1 MDKIIKYL
9 KSFGLTDAE
18 VSKVLKDVPAD
29 PKGVMGTNV
38 TKGIFEKGGKK
49 EMAEHPLFTEDML
62 NPFTT
67 EKYKGKSKSDILDQ
81 ATSGLQFLE
90 NEITKASDLI
100 LNKNVTLTPKQRET
114 FMRNIQMKR
123 NFEKDL
129 EKFQQTPD
137 VPVIDIKSKLP
148 YSEQGVKSLE
158 KEYGS
163 KNVIAE
169 PMEPKGKSDINI
181 ADIISDAGKGQLSLN
196 RLHNEGLVRAA
207 SRQIIGEDIKAG
219 KLKLDPKI
227 LNEKDP
233 VEILRTHY
241 GEDVLEQLDSLTPD
255 FNQMYDAKEA
265 ADFARKKYPLTP
277 LEKPV
282 KGSVT
287 YDELEKEFYKNEFK
301 QAMQEGVK
309 DSNRMIELG
318 LDPSKSKD
326 YDKFLKMEEIK
337 QKYGTAISDDLLQ
350 KIMIDDN
357 PQRQAEVLA
366 AIDEA
371 IKMQEKGLSP
381 DEIIDIMTNTP
392 RTKQAKGG
400 IAGLGNI

>member
-62 NPFTT
+62 NPITT
-67 EKYKGKSKSDILDQ
+67 EKYKGKSKADVLDQ

-169 PMEPKGKSDINI
+169 PMEPKGKPDINI

-207 SRQIIGEDIKAG
+207 SRQIIGEDIKSG

-282 KGSVT
+282 KGSAT
-287 YDELEKEFYKNEFK
+287 YDELE
-301 QAMQEGVK
+301 QAMKEGTDK
-309 DSNRMIELG
+309 TNRMIELG

-326 YDKFLKMEEIK
+326 YDKFLKMEEIQK
-337 QKYGTAISDDLLQ
+337 KYGTAISDDLLQ

-400 IAGLGNI
+400 IAGLGRI

>member
-1 MDKIIKYL
+1 MSSTNKQKYFYHKRYL
-9 KSFGLTDAE
+9 KFFFLSNKQYFLIGSVLLAGILLKLGVYGFLRFSLTMFPEASYFFAPIVYVFCGIGIIYTSFAAIRQTDLKRIIAYSSVAHMNLITLGLFSFNSFGLEGALLQSISHGFVASALFFLIGMIYRRYQTRFIYYYG
-18 VSKVLKDVPAD
+18 
-29 PKGVMGTNV
+29 GVTQVM
-38 TKGIFEKGGKK
+38 
-49 EMAEHPLFTEDML
+49 PLFSFFFL
-62 NPFTT
+62 FFTLANIALP
-67 EKYKGKSKSDILDQ
+67 G
-81 ATSGLQFLE
+81 TSSFVGEF
-90 NEITKASDLI
+90 LI
-100 LNKNVTLTPKQRET
+100 LIGL
-114 FMRNIQMKR
+114 FLYNI
-123 NFEKDL
+123 
-129 EKFQQTPD
+129 
-137 VPVIDIKSKLP
+137 KLMILA
-148 YSEQGVKSLE
+148 SL
-158 KEYGS
+158 
-163 KNVIAE
+163 
-169 PMEPKGKSDINI
+169 
-181 ADIISDAGKGQLSLN
+181 
-196 RLHNEGLVRAA
+196 
-207 SRQIIGEDIKAG
+207 RQIIGEDIKAG
-219 KLKLDPKI
+219 KLKLDAKI

>member
-1 MDKIIKYL
+1 
-9 KSFGLTDAE
+9 
-18 VSKVLKDVPAD
+18 
-29 PKGVMGTNV
+29 
-38 TKGIFEKGGKK
+38 
-49 EMAEHPLFTEDML
+49 
-62 NPFTT
+62 
-67 EKYKGKSKSDILDQ
+67 
-81 ATSGLQFLE
+81 
-90 NEITKASDLI
+90 
-100 LNKNVTLTPKQRET
+100 
-114 FMRNIQMKR
+114 
-123 NFEKDL
+123 
-129 EKFQQTPD
+129 
-137 VPVIDIKSKLP
+137 
-148 YSEQGVKSLE
+148 
-158 KEYGS
+158 
-163 KNVIAE
+163 
-169 PMEPKGKSDINI
+169 
-181 ADIISDAGKGQLSLN
+181 
-196 RLHNEGLVRAA
+196 
-207 SRQIIGEDIKAG
+207 
-219 KLKLDPKI
+219 
-227 LNEKDP
+227 
-233 VEILRTHY
+233 
-241 GEDVLEQLDSLTPD
+241 
-255 FNQMYDAKEA
+255 MYDAKEA

-282 KGSVT
+282 KGSAT

-337 QKYGTAISDDLLQ
+337 QKYGNMISDDLLQ

-400 IAGLGNI
+400 IAGLGRI

>member
-67 EKYKGKSKSDILDQ
+67 EKYKGKSKADILDQ

-158 KEYGS
+158 KEYGAKYS
-163 KNVIAE
+163 PITPQGQLEVATKDFNKALNELGETMGVS
-169 PMEPKGKSDINI
+169 GKPGINFE
-181 ADIISDAGKGQLSLN
+181 DIIKEAGQGQLSLAK
-196 RLHNEGLVRAA
+196 LHDEGLVRATA
-207 SRQIIGEDIKAG
+207 RYLINEDIKAG
-219 KLKLDPKI
+219 KLKLDSKI
-227 LNEKDP
+227 LLEKDP
-233 VEILRTHY
+233 IEVLRTHY

-255 FNQMYDAKEA
+255 FNQMYDAREA
-265 ADFARKKYPLTP
+265 AEFARKKYPLEP
-277 LEKPV
+277 KAEPV
-282 KGSVT
+282 KESMS
-287 YDELEKEFYKNEFK
+287 YDELEDILKKGPEEP
-301 QAMQEGVK
+301 E
-309 DSNRMIELG
+309 
-318 LDPSKSKD
+318 PKSK
-326 YDKFLKMEEIK
+326 
-337 QKYGTAISDDLLQ
+337 GG
-350 KIMIDDN
+350 KI
-357 PQRQAEVLA
+357 
-366 AIDEA
+366 
-371 IKMQEKGLSP
+371 
-381 DEIIDIMTNTP
+381 
-392 RTKQAKGG
+392 
-400 IAGLGNI
+400 

>member
-49 EMAEHPLFTEDML
+49 EMSEHPLFTEDML

-67 EKYKGKSKSDILDQ
+67 EKYKGKSKADILDQ

-169 PMEPKGKSDINI
+169 PMEPTGKPSINISDII
-181 ADIISDAGKGQLSLN
+181 KEAGQGQLSLAK
-196 RLHNEGLVRAA
+196 LHDEGLVRATGT
-207 SRQIIGEDIKAG
+207 RLVPQI
-219 KLKLDPKI
+219 
-227 LNEKDP
+227 
-233 VEILRTHY
+233 
-241 GEDVLEQLDSLTPD
+241 
-255 FNQMYDAKEA
+255 
-265 ADFARKKYPLTP
+265 
-277 LEKPV
+277 
-282 KGSVT
+282 
-287 YDELEKEFYKNEFK
+287 
-301 QAMQEGVK
+301 
-309 DSNRMIELG
+309 
-318 LDPSKSKD
+318 
-326 YDKFLKMEEIK
+326 
-337 QKYGTAISDDLLQ
+337 
-350 KIMIDDN
+350 
-357 PQRQAEVLA
+357 
-366 AIDEA
+366 
-371 IKMQEKGLSP
+371 LS
-381 DEIIDIMTNTP
+381 
-392 RTKQAKGG
+392 
-400 IAGLGNI
+400 